1 MPSAARRIRAQKLAD
16 SRKQAGDFDPDKAGR
31 SLDLRRTKG
40 AKRSAAGEE
49 GGKSGR
55 PDRRPLKPAH
65 NTVPGQGPLAADG
78 FPLVRLQRL
87 MADAGVAAR
96 RTCEA
101 FITQGKV
108 EVNGKLTMK
117 LPIFVDPRHDKITV
131 SGKLL
136 AIARDGRKRVGGAG
150 PVKPV
155 YVMLHKPA
163 RVMTTTSDDGGRTTV
178 MELIQIPGNPR
189 IFPVGRLDFHASGMV
204 LLTNDGDLANRLTHA
219 RYNVPRTYQL
229 TLKGYASNEQLMNLA
244 RVIFPK
250 SVKINPAWFGAAMV
264 EQPVYAQP
272 EPMNEQDA
280 DPRFAHRLVRKQQM
294 RIAPL
299 APFDK
304 TGKPLPT
311 NLYES
316 RDGMY
321 IDPRDAGEPQP
332 IGVNKVLVP
341 TGEFVHD
348 GPFRIIRRGSPTS
361 ANAGGRNR
369 GGNRGG
375 PRANSRDNSRGDS
388 RGDPRDDSRSEHRSE
403 SRGSSSRMEPVR
415 TGGPKTVVEFD
426 LERPP
431 FASLN
436 DLVTSTGLEL
446 QYWSLVAMGGVK
458 LTGVISGQWRMLLP
472 QEVRLLKRSGTEPFK
487 PSSGFTGPNQKLAG
501 KTPVAGKGWGEAQ
514 TPGLGTLPK
523 AQGGLGGAGST
534 GWQAAAADAAR
545 GSAGYVDPEY
555 APDEDAD
562 FDAEIDG
569 DFDGELTGILGD
581 EASENT
587 EGAEH
592 ADADGETSSE
602 IANIPTKA
610 AAGQKSYLTDAH
622 FESEDSDD
630 EFEPDA
636 EADGQDDEADD
647 AAAAGKPAG
656 KTGAKPAKPQPE
668 AKPDKEYMPRT
679 SSNPAPSGMPKP
691 GSKGPRTIRPKF

>member
-16 SRKQAGDFDPDKAGR
+16 SRKQAGDFDPTKAGR

-40 AKRSAAGEE
+40 AKRTGGGEHAGEGG

-108 EVNGKLTMK
+108 EVNGKLSMK
-117 LPIFVDPRHDKITV
+117 LPIFVDPRHDKVTV
-131 SGKLL
+131 SGRLL

-150 PVKPV
+150 PVRPI

-204 LLTNDGDLANRLTHA
+204 LLTNDGELANRLSHA

-264 EQPVYAQP
+264 EQPVFAQP

-280 DPRFAHRLVRKQQM
+280 DPRFAHRVVRRQQM

-311 NLYES
+311 SLYES
-316 RDGMY
+316 RDGVY
-321 IDPRDAGEPQP
+321 IDPRDAGEPRP
-332 IGVNKVLVP
+332 IGVSKVLVP

-348 GPFRIIRRGSPTS
+348 GPFRIIRRGSPTGG
-361 ANAGGRNR
+361 NAGGRNR
-369 GGNRGG
+369 GGQRNAPRGG
-375 PRANSRDNSRGDS
+375 PRDNAPSHSSG
-388 RGDPRDDSRSEHRSE
+388 GPRTE
-403 SRGSSSRMEPVR
+403 SRGSSSRTEPVR
-415 TGGPKTVVEFD
+415 TGGPKTVIEFD

-458 LTGVISGQWRMLLP
+458 LTGVVSGQWRMLLP
-472 QEVRLLKRSGTEPFK
+472 QEVRLLKRSGAEPFK
-487 PSSGFTGPNQKLAG
+487 PSSGFTGPDQKLAG
-501 KTPVAGKGWGEAQ
+501 KTPIAGKGWGEAQ

-523 AQGGLGGAGST
+523 AQGGTGGKSGGPDGS

-555 APDEDAD
+555 AADDDAD

-569 DFDGELTGILGD
+569 DFDGDFEGT
-581 EASENT
+581 ASTEST

-592 ADADGETSSE
+592 TDTASDTGS
-602 IANIPTKA
+602 IPTKA
-610 AAGQKSYLTDAH
+610 PAGQRSFLSTAH
-622 FESEDSDD
+622 FESEDADD
-630 EFEPDA
+630 EFEPAA
-636 EADGQDDEADD
+636 ETDETDGDDDQPGID
-647 AAAAGKPAG
+647 TAGKPAG
-656 KTGAKPAKPQPE
+656 KKGVKAGKPE
-668 AKPDKEYMPRT
+668 KEYKTRS
-679 SSNPAPSGMPKP
+679 SSNPAPAGMPKP